1 MHVIF
6 WRRAYPPCYL
16 RRGGCRGAAAVPKTA
31 LITGVTGQDGAYLS
45 RLLLKKGY
53 RVVGAVRH
61 GVSQNLERLKYLDAH
76 RDVELIELELLEV
89 TSLIRAIE
97 KHRPDEIYNLAAQS
111 MVPLS
116 IEEPIYTL
124 DVNALGFARLLEAV
138 RIAKPDARVY
148 QASSSEMFGIPNEC
162 PQTETTALRPRSLY
176 GVGKVAAHWLAT
188 NYREIHGLYTVSGI
202 LFNHESPLRGRQFV
216 TRRITLGLAEVKR
229 GKRDVLTLGNL
240 DARRDWGYAE
250 EYVEGMWV
258 MLQQDVPG
266 DYVLLLPA
274 SRTRCAGVR
283 ADRGSPSRPRARMV
297 RSRRG
302 GDRDRSE
309 DRADRGEDRA
319 GAFSAPPRSNRTSA
333 VRRRHAKISGGA
345 AARSMSGSSRSGWW
359 PRTTGGY
366 AKMIA
371 KYRRSSD

>member
-61 GVSQNLERLKYLDAH
+61 EVSQNLERLKYLDAH

-266 DYVLLLPA
+266 DYVLATGKSHSVREFAQIAARHLDLELEW
-274 SRTRCAGVR
+274 SGAGVEEIGIDLKTGRTVVKIEPARFR
-283 ADRGSPSRPRARMV
+283 AAEIESNVGSAKKARENLGWSCKVDVRQLAQRMV
-297 RSRRG
+297 AADDRRVCEN
-302 GDRDRSE
+302 DCQ
-309 DRADRGEDRA
+309 
-319 GAFSAPPRSNRTSA
+319 
-333 VRRRHAKISGGA
+333 I
-345 AARSMSGSSRSGWW
+345 
-359 PRTTGGY
+359 
-366 AKMIA
+366 
-371 KYRRSSD
+371 